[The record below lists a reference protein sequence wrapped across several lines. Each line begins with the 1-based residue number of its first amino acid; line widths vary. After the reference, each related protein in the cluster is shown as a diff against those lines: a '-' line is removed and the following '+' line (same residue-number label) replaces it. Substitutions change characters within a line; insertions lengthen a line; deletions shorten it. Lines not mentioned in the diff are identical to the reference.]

1 MNEFLDLH
9 RVQLRPPRIDW
20 VDGFDDLAAIT
31 RYLIEHP
38 DFDNHYF
45 VTDIGQNIRAVA
57 FFNSDSLL
65 LLTSGGEVMRERQA
79 GR

>member
-20 VDGFDDLAAIT
+20 VDGFDDLAAIA

-45 VTDIGQNIRAVA
+45 VTDIGRNIRAVA

-65 LLTSGGEVMRERQA
+65 LLTSGGEVARERQA

>member
-1 MNEFLDLH
+1 MIELLDLH
-9 RVQLRPPRIDW
+9 RVQLRPPRVEW
-20 VDGFDDLAAIT
+20 VDGFEGMDAVT

-45 VTDIGQNIRAVA
+45 VTDIGHNIRAVA

-65 LLTSGGEVMRERQA
+65 LLTSGGEVVRECA
-79 GR
+79 TGR